1 MCFCVHISWPI
12 LVFIPLT
19 ELNGR
24 NKTQTQHIQFS
35 LNNFIIKTKHNTNK
49 KFDPNQKHF
58 LFNNGDLL
66 ILLLLLDLVLG
77 VRPHEL
83 PGVEDQD
90 GAGDESADQVNDG
103 HHRAEDVDLRLAD
116 S

>member
-1 MCFCVHISWPI
+1 MIFVIKSLFLACLCFSN
-12 LVFIPLT
+12 L
-19 ELNGR
+19 
-24 NKTQTQHIQFS
+24 
-35 LNNFIIKTKHNTNK
+35 
-49 KFDPNQKHF
+49 
-58 LFNNGDLL
+58 LFHNGDLL

-90 GAGDESADQVNDG
+90 GAGDESANQVNDG
-103 HHRAEDVDLRLAD
+103 HHGAEDGEAGADLRLAD